1 MQIGIIADAP
11 TLAKLPAN
19 IAVDFLEGWVAECL
33 MPEATDEAF
42 APRARELRTH
52 RLPMPASNRFY
63 PAHLKVIG
71 PSVDAA
77 RLDQHAAVAVRRAK
91 EIGMSVIV
99 FGSGPA
105 RTAPAGFSLATAFEQ
120 FVGLLK
126 RIAPEAQRHGV
137 VIAVEPLQRGE
148 SSVVN
153 TILEGAEAVRRANHP
168 AIQLLVDSF
177 HMVRNGES
185 WDDIL
190 QVAPLI
196 CHAHVSEDKDR
207 APLGTHGDDLR
218 PFLRALR
225 RAGYDQRLALE
236 PVWTDIA
243 AQAAPCVAELRR
255 QMADAGY

>member
-11 TLAKLPAN
+11 TLTKLPAD
-19 IAVDFLEGWVAECL
+19 IAVDFLEGWVVDCL
-33 MPEATDEAF
+33 MPEKDDAAF
-42 APRARELRTH
+42 APVAQAIRTH

-71 PSVDAA
+71 PGLDAA
-77 RLDQHAAVAVRRAK
+77 RLDRHAAIAVRRAR

-105 RTAPAGFSLATAFEQ
+105 RTAPAGFSTATAFEQ
-120 FVGLLK
+120 FVDLLK

-137 VIAVEPLQRGE
+137 TIAVEPLQRGE
-148 SSVVN
+148 STVCN
-153 TILEGAEAVRRANHP
+153 TIVEGAEVVRRVNHP
-168 AIQLLVDSF
+168 AVQLLVDSF

-190 QVAPLI
+190 KVGPI
-196 CHAHVSEDKDR
+196 CHAHISEEKDR

-236 PVWTDIA
+236 PVWTDVA
-243 AQAAPCVAELRR
+243 SQAKPCVAELRR

>member
-11 TLAKLPAN
+11 NLAKLPAE
-19 IAVDFLEGWVAECL
+19 IAVDFLEGWVVDCL
-33 MPEATDEAF
+33 MPEKDDEAF
-42 APRARELRTH
+42 APVSRAIRAH

-71 PSVDAA
+71 PDLDAA
-77 RLDQHAAVAVRRAK
+77 RLDRHAATAVRRAK
-91 EIGMSVIV
+91 ELGMTVVV

-105 RTAPAGFSLATAFEQ
+105 RTAPAGFSTATAFEQ
-120 FVGLLK
+120 FVDLLR
-126 RIAPEAQRHGV
+126 RIGPEAQRQGV

-148 SSVVN
+148 STICN
-153 TILEGAEAVRRANHP
+153 TILEGAEVVRRVNHP

-177 HMVRNGES
+177 HIVKNGES
-185 WDDIL
+185 WDDIPK
-190 QVAPLI
+190 VGPI
-196 CHAHVSEDKDR
+196 CHAHISEEKDR

-225 RAGYDQRLALE
+225 RAGYDRRLALE
-236 PVWTDIA
+236 PVWTDIV

>member
-11 TLAKLPAN
+11 NLAKLPAG

-33 MPEATDEAF
+33 LPEQDDAAF
-42 APRARELRTH
+42 APVARALRAH

-71 PSVDAA
+71 PDVDAA
-77 RLDQHAAVAVRRAK
+77 RLDRHAAVAVRRAK
-91 EIGMSVIV
+91 EVGMSVIV

-120 FVGLLK
+120 FVGLLQ
-126 RIAPEAQRHGV
+126 RIAPEAHRHGV
-137 VIAVEPLQRGE
+137 TIVVEPLQRGE
-148 SSVVN
+148 SSIVN

-185 WDDIL
+185 FDDIL
-190 QVAPLI
+190 NVAPLI
-196 CHAHVSEDKDR
+196 RHAHISEDRDR

-225 RAGYDQRLALE
+225 RAGYDERLALE

-243 AQAAPCVAELRR
+243 TQASPCVAELRR

>member
-1 MQIGIIADAP
+1 VQIGITADAAN
-11 TLAKLPAN
+11 LAKLPAD

-33 MPEATDEAF
+33 MPEAADEVF
-42 APRARELRTH
+42 TQRAREIRGH

-63 PAHLKVIG
+63 PASLKVIG
-71 PSVDAA
+71 PDVDST
-77 RLDQHAAVAVRRAK
+77 RLDRYAASAVRRAK

-120 FVGLLK
+120 FVGLLT
-126 RIAPEAQRHGV
+126 RIGPVAQQSGV
-137 VIAVEPLQRGE
+137 VIVVEPLQRGE
-148 SSVVN
+148 SSIVN

-168 AIQLLVDSF
+168 AVQLLVDSF

-185 WDDIL
+185 FDDIL
-190 QVAPLI
+190 KVAPLI
-196 CHAHVSEDKDR
+196 RHAHISEDRDR

-225 RAGYDQRLALE
+225 RAGYNERLTLE
-236 PVWTDIA
+236 PNWTDIA
-243 AQAAPCVAELRR
+243 SQATPCVAELRR